1 MIHSMNLQI
10 LFVEVDFLYHI
21 VVLAQ
26 KPDNYYDNS
35 FEEYAPHP

>member
-1 MIHSMNLQI
+1 MIHRMNLQI
-10 LFVEVDFLYHI
+10 LFVEVDLFYHI

-26 KPDNYYDNS
+26 KPDYYDNS